1 MPRQP
6 RFIHGWSH
14 KLPIGKDGGRF
25 RRNRRE
31 EAEKMREADPVVML
45 AFTKRGYETMERLAG
60 ALLKSRP
67 DVEVHTAVRSRT
79 MPERSIRETAE
90 EFTGR
95 WFARARALVFFGAAG
110 IAVRCIA
117 PFVKDK
123 FLDPAVLVIDESG
136 RFCISLL
143 SGHVGGGNDFCLA
156 CAGLI
161 GAVPVIT
168 TATDGRGQFA
178 VDVFARR
185 HQMTIGDRA
194 AAKEVSARLLD
205 GECLKVYREP
215 DGAAPGGDR
224 EDAGAEPD
232 TKRKDRTEDIRAELA
247 DYPQLTLTADRTE
260 ADILITVRRMA
271 GDRPSGLY
279 LFPRRLCLGIGCR
292 RHAREEA
299 VAEAVRQALEPAGLA
314 MEAVRGIASIDLKAE
329 EPALLAFSRRHALPF
344 STCPAEE
351 LMRVPGAFSS
361 SEFVRKTTGADN
373 VCERSAVWLARRL
386 SGRQSAEDV
395 KVPSGGPDGQ
405 EQRPGSG
412 RLLVGKTVGDGVT
425 VAVAEIG

>member
-205 GECLKVYREP
+205 GERLKV
-215 DGAAPGGDR
+215 
-224 EDAGAEPD
+224 AG
-232 TKRKDRTEDIRAELA
+232 
-247 DYPQLTLTADRTE
+247 
-260 ADILITVRRMA
+260 
-271 GDRPSGLY
+271 
-279 LFPRRLCLGIGCR
+279 
-292 RHAREEA
+292 
-299 VAEAVRQALEPAGLA
+299 
-314 MEAVRGIASIDLKAE
+314 
-329 EPALLAFSRRHALPF
+329 
-344 STCPAEE
+344 
-351 LMRVPGAFSS
+351 
-361 SEFVRKTTGADN
+361 TGKIP
-373 VCERSAVWLARRL
+373 ERSRIRRERTGQRISERNWLSIR
-386 SGRQSAEDV
+386 S
-395 KVPSGGPDGQ
+395 
-405 EQRPGSG
+405 
-412 RLLVGKTVGDGVT
+412 
-425 VAVAEIG
+425 

>member
-1 MPRQP
+1 
-6 RFIHGWSH
+6 
-14 KLPIGKDGGRF
+14 
-25 RRNRRE
+25 
-31 EAEKMREADPVVML
+31 MREADPVVML

-205 GECLKVYREP
+205 GERLKVYMEP

-224 EDAGAEPD
+224 EDAGAKPY
-232 TKRKDRTEDIRAELA
+232 TKRKDRTEDIREELA
-247 DYPQLTLTADRTE
+247 EYPQLTLTAERTE

-271 GDRPSGLY
+271 GDRPSALY

-299 VAEAVRQALEPAGLA
+299 VAEAVRQALEPSGLA

-386 SGRQSAEDV
+386 NGRQSAEDV

-412 RLLVGKTVGDGVT
+412 RLLVGKTVGEGVT